1 MRTGRHGQ
9 RWSIVEPALILILFT
24 VAPAARSQEN
34 RPSPSPSSLRQVSPI
49 PTDPRASAPVSIGQ
63 LADRLRALEDVN
75 KKLAERLERTTREHD
90 EHMRLN
96 RKLAEQMERNAR
108 EHDEQ
113 MNLLSARYA
122 ELSRRLAD
130 GGNGQTRAGDVGG
143 GALAPTDVRPWTD
156 LGSPV
161 PEYWSFQ
168 EEPPFPDPRYRLSNI
183 NHPEPSPLKAR
194 FGPGFQLETED
205 EEFRLQVHILEQIEG
220 RAWANGRQTPPVSG
234 FFFPR
239 QRFFFNGRI
248 TRPIEYVF
256 SINRGLNSLDLL
268 DAFVN
273 IHFDDRFQVR
283 FGRYMTPLT
292 YDQFAIRPMWL
303 PTPERSLFT
312 TNLGLNR
319 QIGLMAWGHLFDH
332 RVDYAA
338 GVFNGSRNS
347 FQSLT
352 NGKDFIAYLNA
363 RPFQD
368 SESLWFLKYLN
379 LGSSVAFGHQDQA
392 PVPVALR
399 IGAVSPD
406 AALPG
411 VATVPFLIL
420 NQDVIERGDRL
431 LGSVHAAYYFR
442 SLSLLGEWQYG
453 YNSYATPARPS
464 SVAVPVS
471 GYYVT
476 AAYFLTGE
484 HVESRMMLQPRRPL
498 IPTRADQVRGL
509 GAWEAVARVSDLRV
523 GQNVFTAGFA
533 DPNLW
538 SSSAVTTELGMNWYW
553 NEHFK
558 IYMFWLHGSFGDPVL
573 FRTGSFQKSAD
584 MFWLRCQLWF

>member
-1 MRTGRHGQ
+1 MAAAGPSVRAQEG
-9 RWSIVEPALILILFT
+9 PPPLPP
-24 VAPAARSQEN
+24 APAAR
-34 RPSPSPSSLRQVSPI
+34 PSTVEQ
-49 PTDPRASAPVSIGQ
+49 
-63 LADRLRALEDVN
+63 
-75 KKLAERLERTTREHD
+75 LAERLRKMEE
-90 EHMRLN
+90 MN
-96 RKLAEQMERNAR
+96 RKLADQLDRSNR

-113 MNLLSARYA
+113 MRALLGRYS
-122 ELSRRLAD
+122 ELERRLGDGPAGGERPAD
-130 GGNGQTRAGDVGG
+130 AEPGPPSPSDDDSG
-143 GALAPTDVRPWTD
+143 PD

-168 EEPPFPDPRYRLSNI
+168 REPAAPDPHYRLSNI
-183 NHPEPSPLKAR
+183 NNPPRRPLR
-194 FGPGFQLETED
+194 MNFGPGFQLETDD
-205 EEFRLQVHILEQIEG
+205 EEFRLQVHILEQVEG
-220 RAWANGRQTPPVSG
+220 RAWANGGQAPPANG

-248 TRPIEYVF
+248 TKPIEYVF
-256 SINRGLNSLDLL
+256 SINRGLNGIDLL
-268 DAFVN
+268 DAFLN
-273 IHFDDRFQVR
+273 FNFDERFQVR
-283 FGRYMTPLT
+283 FGRFMTPLT

-319 QIGLMAWGHLFDH
+319 QIGLMAWGYLFDK

-347 FQSLT
+347 FQSL
-352 NGKDFIAYLNA
+352 NEGKDFIAYLNA

-379 LGSSVAFGHQDQA
+379 VGSSVAIGHQDQS
-392 PVPVALR
+392 PVPASLR

-406 AALPG
+406 AALPP
-411 VATVPFLIL
+411 VASLPYLTLDP
-420 NQDVIERGDRL
+420 NVIERGDRL
-431 LGSVHAAYYFR
+431 LGSVHGAYYFR
-442 SLSLLGEWQYG
+442 GLSLLGEWQYG
-453 YNSYATPARPS
+453 FNGYANSLRRAPV
-464 SVAVPVS
+464 SVPIS

-498 IPTRADQVRGL
+498 IPTQKGQARGL
-509 GAWEAVARVSDLRV
+509 GAWEAVARVSGLSV
-523 GQNVFTAGFA
+523 GENVFTAGLA

-538 SSSAVTTELGMNWYW
+538 SNSAVTTELGMNWYW

-558 IYMFWLHGSFGDPVL
+558 IYMFWLHGDFGDPVL
-573 FRTGSFQKSAD
+573 IRPGTFQRSAD